1 MRRRRDMMERERPR
15 LEIVPMIDIMMF
27 LLVFFVMIVLRMIP
41 DSGVTLSLPG
51 ASTAQSLPHTDV
63 VIVIDKTGAFHVKDQ
78 VMTPDALETYLMGTK
93 ATNDTDVIVVGD
105 KTAPLQQVMS
115 AMDEAR
121 KAGITNVG
129 IATNQP

>member
-1 MRRRRDMMERERPR
+1 MMERERPR

>member
-1 MRRRRDMMERERPR
+1 M
-15 LEIVPMIDIMMF
+15 
-27 LLVFFVMIVLRMIP
+27 
-41 DSGVTLSLPG
+41 
-51 ASTAQSLPHTDV
+51 
-63 VIVIDKTGAFHVKDQ
+63 VIDKTGAFHVKDQ
-78 VMTPDALETYLMGTK
+78 IMTPDALETYLLGVK

-129 IATNQP
+129 IATQNP